1 MFGTVREGIRK
12 WLVGVFASAIRHST
26 RADDRA
32 LAVQWLGQSRDIIAS
47 DLHSVDKF
55 RKLNELINSRTAIK
69 AVAGSVSEAVAN
81 YRKSNLPLSLKIAL
95 PATLAALPLVGGQGA
110 GIAAFG
116 GALGVPVLLL
126 IFLGAAGITSIIEAV
141 VTNPEARPHIADIID
156 IIIKDERL
164 RRTSAEMKAAMKQ
177 QPADPVRYPMPERDL
192 ELRQDLLE
200 MDPFKFEQHT
210 MSFFLNSGL
219 EAWTTKAT
227 NDFGADG
234 YAIHNDGLIVVQC
247 KRNASENKVGSPSV
261 QQFKGV
267 IEEQGAFRGYI
278 VTTSTFTENAKLSA
292 GMSGKISLID
302 MDALVEWH
310 NVAPIFD

>member
-1 MFGTVREGIRK
+1 MFDTVTEGIRK
-12 WLVGVFASAIRHST
+12 WLVGLFASAVRHST

-32 LAVQWLGQSRDIIAS
+32 LAVQWLGQSRDIVAS
-47 DLHSVDKF
+47 DLRSIDKF

-69 AVAGSVSEAVAN
+69 AIAGSVSEAVAN

-116 GALGVPVLLL
+116 GAVGAPVLLL

-141 VTNPEARPHIADIID
+141 VTSPEARPHIADIID
-156 IIIKDERL
+156 VIINDERL
-164 RRTSAEMKAAMKQ
+164 RRTSAEMKAAMRQ
-177 QPADPVRYPMPERDL
+177 QPADPVRYPMPAKEI
-192 ELRQDLLE
+192 ELRRRLLE

-210 MSFFLNSGL
+210 MSFFANSGL
-219 EAWTTKAT
+219 EAWPTKAS

-234 YAIHNDGLIVVQC
+234 FAKHNDGLIVVQC
-247 KRNASENKVGSPSV
+247 KRNASENKVGSPTV

-278 VTTSTFTENAKLSA
+278 VTTSAFTENAKLSA
-292 GMSGKISLID
+292 NMSDKVILID
-302 MDALVEWH
+302 MDALVLWH
-310 NVAPIFD
+310 TVAPTFD